1 MPIEMTPVQLLVS
14 SMLCG
19 AVASMAIIM
28 FLSKICPH
36 EVIEH
41 RVDSSPKAAPARE
54 KNA

>member
-19 AVASMAIIM
+19 AMASMAIIM

-41 RVDSSPKAAPARE
+41 RVDSDPKAGPGAGE
-54 KNA
+54 NA